1 MSENNDLMTEYS
13 KKQNQM
19 EELLSKLAN
28 SENKLKMDSQKLKGQ
43 LLKEQISDL

>member
-1 MSENNDLMTEYS
+1 MEMRLKELDPYKRSEYQRLMSENNDLMTEYS

-28 SENKLKMDSQKLKGQ
+28 S
-43 LLKEQISDL
+43 